1 VTFLWGIALV
11 AAAAWPGR
19 ALGAFDGAP
28 FDTPLEALALGL
40 VLPALWWWYPAFLK
54 TAAARTLVALMLVAK
69 LAAWALLP
77 QGGWCGQFLMAN
89 PPQTGGW
96 QLVRSWDARTIGD
109 ARMPTCSAIV
119 SRGYARPT
127 HFPAWF
133 INIPYGRDFELKTGR
148 FSNLDEENSRP
159 PSGEYVVNV
168 TGTME
173 TSRAGTLSILTGT
186 DVTVTGDVDA
196 QPVSAR
202 RA

>member
-1 VTFLWGIALV
+1 
-11 AAAAWPGR
+11 
-19 ALGAFDGAP
+19 
-28 FDTPLEALALGL
+28 
-40 VLPALWWWYPAFLK
+40 
-54 TAAARTLVALMLVAK
+54 
-69 LAAWALLP
+69 
-77 QGGWCGQFLMAN
+77 MAN

-202 RA
+202 RGETPAIRLEAGVHRIDLHLDLSGRNWRFVPLWNDADVFSASVTATRTVTRVERIALGVGGWAVTMLAAGLLGG